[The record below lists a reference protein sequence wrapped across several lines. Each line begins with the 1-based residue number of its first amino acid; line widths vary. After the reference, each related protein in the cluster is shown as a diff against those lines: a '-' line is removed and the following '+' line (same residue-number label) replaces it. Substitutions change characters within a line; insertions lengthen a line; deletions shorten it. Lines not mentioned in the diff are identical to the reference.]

1 MVFLTGCD
9 GRERKKLFLF
19 SGFVDFTMIATLKS
33 YKKEKKKMPCIQ
45 SPNMN
50 ICNDLSHN
58 SVYWEDSSSVQI
70 YLDSILGVMPYTQNQ
85 VKL

>member
-19 SGFVDFTMIATLKS
+19 SGFVDFTMIATLKP
-33 YKKEKKKMPCIQ
+33 YKKGKKKMPRIQ

-50 ICNDLSHN
+50 ICHDLEMCLSHN

-70 YLDSILGVMPYTQNQ
+70 CLESVRGAMPYT
-85 VKL
+85 